1 MNPLRLVLAL
11 GLLSLVASL
20 YAATT
25 PADRTHDLGQGLA
38 YLRPA
43 TTEKSDT
50 LSLLKTPATG
60 SVVLDL
66 RYFSSGENADAWL
79 AAIKAFAAP
88 KRICIVL
95 VSPETSPAL
104 LSGLVGGLP
113 GCITVGRNSPALG
126 VNISVDTTAE
136 TDHQAWES
144 IGQGK
149 ELAKLLT
156 ENADKPR
163 YDEAVLAKEYADEV
177 NGNAPPSADGADA
190 SSPAVKTKPTKGLI
204 PPAPLID
211 AVLQRAVH
219 IHRGLLALR
228 KL

>member
-11 GLLSLVASL
+11 GLLSLVAHL
-20 YAATT
+20 HAVTT
-25 PADRTHDLGQGLA
+25 PAGHTDDLGQGLT
-38 YLRPA
+38 YLRPT
-43 TTEKSDT
+43 TTEKSDGT
-50 LSLLKTPATG
+50 SLLKTLTTN

-66 RYFSSGENADAWL
+66 RYVPSGENADAWL

-104 LSGLVGGLP
+104 LAGLGGGLTR
-113 GCITVGRNSPALG
+113 CITVGRNSPALG
-126 VNISVDTTAE
+126 VNISVDTSAE
-136 TDHQAWES
+136 SDRQAWES

-149 ELAKLLT
+149 ELAKLIK